1 MPSLLFSA
9 SFANFLRDDAPS
21 TISSLRGEAQ
31 AIGRDACG
39 LVQPNR
45 AALAV
50 ARASKARSTTHHGRR
65 CIQKGGRA
73 NRQGADKEDAVCGGG
88 DWRVVTET
96 EGLGRASKDTDA
108 TPPRRIYRRGTLPQV
123 RRLCRHRVDTDD
135 AEVGGSDHGAARGA
149 RGAPAVRAPAK
160 GADDAYAPRI
170 SRTHARARTLASR
183 PHLSLQPP
191 PFFFIRSHLTAHL
204 SLSCARPGCIEAT
217 EEKTFGSNEDV
228 INQGDAGDHFYLVY
242 GGTFEAYLAKS
253 ENQPVVAS
261 YKKGDGFGELALLYN
276 SPRAASVRATSADAF
291 AYALD
296 RLAFRQL
303 VMAHNSSVKHGLE
316 QYLSA
321 VPLLQGLAEGAIAR
335 LADVMTAVD
344 VEDGKRGHAV
354 SPHSTQTFL
363 SMHSLLSSHTLTS
376 LSLSAPLALFS
387 PPWQASTSWR

>member
-1 MPSLLFSA
+1 M
-9 SFANFLRDDAPS
+9 
-21 TISSLRGEAQ
+21 
-31 AIGRDACG
+31 
-39 LVQPNR
+39 R
-45 AALAV
+45 A
-50 ARASKARSTTHHGRR
+50 T
-65 CIQKGGRA
+65 
-73 NRQGADKEDAVCGGG
+73 
-88 DWRVVTET
+88 
-96 EGLGRASKDTDA
+96 
-108 TPPRRIYRRGTLPQV
+108 
-123 RRLCRHRVDTDD
+123 
-135 AEVGGSDHGAARGA
+135 
-149 RGAPAVRAPAK
+149 
-160 GADDAYAPRI
+160 
-170 SRTHARARTLASR
+170 RT
-183 PHLSLQPP
+183 
-191 PFFFIRSHLTAHL
+191 
-204 SLSCARPGCIEAT
+204 GCIEAT

-253 ENQPVVAS
+253 DNQPVVAS

-354 SPHSTQTFL
+354 SPQHTDLFL
-363 SMHSLLSSHTLTS
+363 SPCTASSLLTL
-376 LSLSAPLALFS
+376 
-387 PPWQASTSWR
+387 